1 MTRDRT
7 AYAAA
12 GAVGLVAFVVYALT
26 VERTVPSGDS
36 GELIAAASALGVAH
50 PPGYPLYMLLGHLA
64 TSLPGGSAALRM
76 NLLSGVFDA
85 VAVAVVFLTSY
96 RLIAAESGRLAFQLV
111 ASTVGALLLAFS
123 SLFWAYSVVAEV
135 FALNNL
141 FAALLLFVGFEWC
154 RRPERIRLLWLL
166 ALLLGLAFCNQQ
178 TIVLLLPALAVLGLG
193 ARRRISFRNAA
204 IAVGALVAGLVPYV
218 YLPIAASA
226 SPALNW
232 GDPSSLSRFENDV
245 TRADYGTTTLVA
257 GGRSGS
263 VATNVEQLWAGLVHG
278 FVYAGILLAI
288 TGIWWAWQHRRL
300 EGIALLVA
308 FLVAGPLFQ
317 AYTRTAYPDPLTKGI
332 VARFYILPSI
342 PLAILAALGSWWVL
356 ALVDGRRRLVPAVI
370 AAAVLLALPVAAA
383 ADHYSA
389 ADQSGNH
396 VAENYAR
403 DLLGGLPRNS
413 LLVMRG
419 DENYTSVSYAQ
430 NVEHLRPDVVALDAE
445 LLKLPSYVTQM
456 KREHPGL
463 AIPFSRYD
471 GIYGPSLNTLVA
483 ANLTSRPV
491 YSTGVQEERRFGAPF
506 AQLHAGLATRLE
518 PKGSAPDTYA
528 LMRQDA
534 ASFERLHY
542 PNRAYPD
549 TSWEGRIGQ
558 VYGSAALDLAYALDR
573 SHGAT
578 EQRIEQLYRTAIL
591 LSPGLTTAYRN
602 LGLSLYKHG
611 GDPAEI
617 VAAWSEYLTLD
628 PNGPQA
634 PQIAKVV
641 AGLEAGQK

>member
-1 MTRDRT
+1 MKLDRA

-12 GAVGLVAFVVYALT
+12 GAVGLVVFVVYAVT
-26 VERTVPSGDS
+26 VEHTVPSGDS
-36 GELIAAASALGVAH
+36 GELIAAASVLGIAH

-76 NLLSGVFDA
+76 NLLSGVLDA
-85 VAVAVVFLTSY
+85 LAVAVVFLTAY
-96 RLIAAESGRLAFQLV
+96 RLIEAQPGRRAFQLV
-111 ASTVGALLLAFS
+111 AAAVGALLLAFS
-123 SLFWAYSVVAEV
+123 SVFWAYSVVAEV

-141 FAALLLFVGFEWC
+141 LAALLLFVGCEWC
-154 RRPERIRLLWLL
+154 RRPEHVRLLWLV
-166 ALLLGLAFCNQQ
+166 ALLLGLAFSNQQ
-178 TIVLLLPALAVLGLG
+178 TIVLLLPALAVLGLRG
-193 ARRRISFRNAA
+193 WRKVSLRTAA
-204 IAVGALVAGLVPYV
+204 VAVGALVAGLLPYL

-226 SPALNW
+226 DPAMNW
-232 GDPSSLSRFENDV
+232 GDPTSWARFVNDV
-245 TRADYGTTTLVA
+245 TRGDYGTTTLVA

-263 VATNVEQLWAGLVHG
+263 IATNLGQLWAGLVHG

-288 TGIWWAWQHRRL
+288 AGLWWAWQHRRL
-300 EGIALLVA
+300 EGIALVVG

-356 ALVDGRRRLVPAVI
+356 AWLDGRKRLVPAAV
-370 AAAVLLALPVAAA
+370 AAAALLALPAAA
-383 ADHYSA
+383 AANHYSA

-396 VAENYAR
+396 TAENYAR
-403 DLLGGLPRNS
+403 DLLGGLPPNA

-430 NVEHLRPDVVALDAE
+430 NVEHLRPDVIALDAE
-445 LLKLPSYVTQM
+445 LLKLPSYVEQM

-463 AIPFSRYD
+463 AIPFTRYD

-483 ANLTSRPV
+483 ANLASRPV
-491 YSTGVQEERRFGAPF
+491 YSTGVQEEKRFGAPF

-518 PKGSAPDTYA
+518 PKGSASDLYA
-528 LMRQDA
+528 LMRRDA
-534 ASFERLHY
+534 AAFERLHF
-542 PNRAYPD
+542 PTRAYPE
-549 TSWEGRIGQ
+549 TSWEHRIGQ
-558 VYGSAALDLAYALDR
+558 VYASAALDLAYALD
-573 SHGAT
+573 SGHAANV
-578 EQRIEQLYRTAIL
+578 QLVQQLYRTAIL

-602 LGLSLYKHG
+602 LGLSLYRHG

-617 VAAWSEYLTLD
+617 VAVWSEYLTLD

-634 PQIAKVV
+634 AQIAKVV
-641 AGLEAGQK
+641 TGLEAGQK